1 MKKALLPKKILE
13 IRNLNE
19 ISREIYVKP
28 KIDMT
33 ERIIIAGGGGQGVM
47 LLGKVLAEAVMKEN
61 KHVTWL
67 PAYGAEVR
75 GGTAYCMVVISD
87 QEIGSPYINTADT
100 LIIMNGASLEKF
112 QARLK
117 KDGLLVIN
125 SSLAQF
131 NNTDKTINVIP
142 YPFSD
147 LAANLGNIKTAN
159 MIALGAY
166 LTIKKTVDFKNV
178 LATIK
183 EIAPLDKKSLVAINK
198 QALNK
203 GMEL

>member
-1 MKKALLPKKILE
+1 
-13 IRNLNE
+13 
-19 ISREIYVKP
+19 
-28 KIDMT
+28 MT

-47 LLGKVLAEAVMKEN
+47 LLGKVLAEAAMKEN
-61 KHVTWL
+61 KYVTWL

-75 GGTAYCMVVISD
+75 GGTAYCMVVISNE
-87 QEIGSPYINTADT
+87 EIGSPYINTADT

-117 KDGLLVIN
+117 KNGLLVIN

-131 NNTDKTINVIP
+131 NNTDKTITVVQ
-142 YPFSD
+142 YPFSNM
-147 LAANLGNIKTAN
+147 AANLGNIKTAN

-183 EIAPLDKKSLVAINK
+183 EIAPLDKKSLVTINK
-198 QALNK
+198 QAIIK
-203 GMEL
+203 GIELGEKEVKRI